1 MDHSLA
7 LDPRDRGGL
16 QQPLLIARDLR
27 KHFPVK
33 GTGGKSVQAVDGVSF
48 TVGKGETLGI
58 VGESGCGKSTLARLL
73 LHLVRPDNGELVFD
87 GDPVGTSSGIPVDAL
102 RRQVQM
108 VFQDSYSSL
117 NPRMPIRDSVA
128 FGPFVQGK
136 KKDAA
141 RSIARDILSRVGLD
155 PGFFGPRYPHEL
167 SGGQKQRVNIA
178 RALATGPRMVILDE
192 PVSALDKSVEAQVL
206 NLLRALKRQFNL
218 TYVFISHDLN
228 VVQYLSD
235 RVLVMYLGRVVEIG
249 PIEAIFERPLHPY
262 TSALLA
268 SRPSMDPARR
278 IEEPPITGDPPN
290 PIDPPSGCRF
300 HTRCPFAEAVCETT
314 DPALG
319 AWYGPQSH
327 IAACHMRDPL
337 SGHSRSANA

>member
-1 MDHSLA
+1 
-7 LDPRDRGGL
+7 
-16 QQPLLIARDLR
+16 
-27 KHFPVK
+27 
-33 GTGGKSVQAVDGVSF
+33 
-48 TVGKGETLGI
+48 
-58 VGESGCGKSTLARLL
+58 
-73 LHLVRPDNGELVFD
+73 
-87 GDPVGTSSGIPVDAL
+87 
-102 RRQVQM
+102 M

-128 FGPFVQGK
+128 FGPFVQGE
-136 KKDAA
+136 KKDNA
-141 RSIARDILSRVGLD
+141 RHIARDMLAKVGLD
-155 PGFFGPRYPHEL
+155 PDVFGPRYPHEL
-167 SGGQKQRVNIA
+167 SGGQRQRVNIA

-192 PVSALDKSVEAQVL
+192 PVSALDKSIEAQVL

-235 RVLVMYLGRVVEIG
+235 RVLVMYLGRAVEIG
-249 PIEAIFERPLHPY
+249 PIDAIFQRPLHPY
-262 TSALLA
+262 TRALLA

-300 HTRCPFAEAVCETT
+300 HTRCPFAESVCETS

-319 AWYGPQSH
+319 AWEGRQSH
-327 IAACHMRDPL
+327 VAACHMRDPL
-337 SGHSRSANA
+337 AGHSRSGIA

>member
-1 MDHSLA
+1 MPDVLA
-7 LDPRDRGGL
+7 IDPRDRGGL

-33 GTGGKSVQAVDGVSF
+33 GSAGKSVQAVDGVSF
-48 TVGKGETLGI
+48 TVGKGETLGV

-73 LHLVRPDNGELVFD
+73 LHLVAPDRGELVFD
-87 GDPVGTSSGIPVDAL
+87 GDLVGASDGIAIDAL

-136 KKDAA
+136 KKDEA
-141 RSIARDILSRVGLD
+141 RRIARDMLDKVGLD
-155 PGFFGPRYPHEL
+155 PGLFGPRYPHEL

-235 RVLVMYLGRVVEIG
+235 RVLVMYLGRAVEVG
-249 PIEAIFERPLHPY
+249 PIDAIFERPLHPY
-262 TSALLA
+262 TQALLA

-314 DPALG
+314 DPLLG
-319 AWYGPQSH
+319 AWEGPQAH
-327 IAACHMRDPL
+327 VAACHMRDPL
-337 SGHSRSANA
+337 SGHGRYRSA

>member
-1 MDHSLA
+1 
-7 LDPRDRGGL
+7 
-16 QQPLLIARDLR
+16 LLIARDLR

-33 GTGGKSVQAVDGVSF
+33 GSGGKSVQAVDGVSF

-73 LHLVRPDNGELVFD
+73 LHLIRPDAGELVFD
-87 GDPVGTSSGIPVDAL
+87 GDPVGLSGGIAVDAL

-128 FGPFVQGK
+128 FGPFVQGE
-136 KKDAA
+136 KKDNA
-141 RSIARDILSRVGLD
+141 RHIARDMLAKVGLD
-155 PGFFGPRYPHEL
+155 PDVFGPRYPHEL

-192 PVSALDKSVEAQVL
+192 PVSALDKSIEAQVL

-235 RVLVMYLGRVVEIG
+235 RVLVMYLGRAVEIG
-249 PIEAIFERPLHPY
+249 PIDAIFQRPLHPY
-262 TSALLA
+262 TRALLA
-268 SRPSMDPARR
+268 SRPSMDPSRR

-300 HTRCPFAEAVCETT
+300 HTRCPFAESVCETS

-319 AWYGPQSH
+319 AWEGRQSH
-327 IAACHMRDPL
+327 VAACHMRDPL
-337 SGHSRSANA
+337 AGHSRSGKA